1 MTTITQQDFAQ
12 FCSELGETSQLK
24 KSIEVLENN
33 LKDCDWNLEDAATL
47 IAVEAGESV
56 LMGDSLLE
64 ELVEKSRTHLCKPEV
79 RKEWNDL
86 KDVCDLLKEFLPTPL
101 PLVVTCL
108 FKLWEIGL
116 RNLCKENER
125 LTSGSDET

>member
-33 LKDCDWNLEDAATL
+33 LKDCDWILEDAATL

-79 RKEWNDL
+79 RKE
-86 KDVCDLLKEFLPTPL
+86 FLPTPL